1 MVGGWGRAVVLGG
14 VAVSVVAGLGGPPVA
29 AQEQQ
34 LPEIVVTAPSPIAR
48 PKARPRPH
56 PAPARM
62 IRRVAAP
69 APTPAEPP
77 APAAPAVS
85 PPGWLPIVADQ
96 FATVTVVT
104 REELQRTGGATLG
117 DVLFAK
123 PGITGSSFAPGAA
136 SRPIVRGLDNDRVRI
151 QENGLSS
158 SGVSEL
164 GEDHAV
170 PLDPLAAERVE
181 VVRGPATLRWGSQA
195 IGGVVNATNNRIPDA
210 LPCAPQPVPGGYSFP
225 AKAGPSVLA
234 GPAAMAG
241 PCLKYETR
249 GGFNTVDNGLDGAVI
264 LDSGAGNF
272 AFHADAYGRRSD
284 DYRIPSYPYLP
295 PREQNLPFNGRQPNS
310 SMRADGQSVG
320 GSYVFDSG
328 FVGVAVTRN
337 ASLYRVPGLEA
348 TETNTRIDMEQTK
361 VTSRGEYHPQMN
373 GIDAVRFWLGH
384 TDYKHNELANEGGFD
399 GIQQTFT
406 NKEQEGRVEVQL
418 MPYDLRFATLTTA
431 VGVQGMHQRLTAPGA
446 EGGLFDPNRTTS
458 VAGFMFN
465 EFRFNE
471 TLRAQVS
478 GRIEQAEVHGSVP
491 DLLID
496 PNINIAR
503 DRRFTPKSGAVGF
516 LRDLPWDLVGSV
528 TAQYVERAP
537 RAPELLSRGVHE
549 ATETFDIGNPNL
561 KIEAAKS
568 VEIGLRRPRG
578 QFRFEATVFY
588 TRFSNFIFRDLT
600 GETCGEE
607 VDTCS
612 GAPFFG
618 PGGELNQA
626 IYSQRDATF
635 RGGEFQ
641 SQFDVAPLGNGI
653 FGIENQFDVVRA
665 TFTDGTNV
673 PRIPPVRVG
682 GGVYWRDAN
691 WFARVNLL
699 HAFDQKDIATTGET
713 PTSGYNLLKAEVV
726 YTTPLTPNDFGAK
739 FLTVGISGNNLL
751 NDDIR
756 NSVSFKKDEVLMPG
770 RGVRFFATLKN

>member
-1 MVGGWGRAVVLGG
+1 MALGIGAPPAV
-14 VAVSVVAGLGGPPVA
+14 
-29 AQEQQ
+29 AQPQE

-48 PKARPRPH
+48 PARRRP
-56 PAPARM
+56 
-62 IRRVAAP
+62 AAP
-69 APTPAEPP
+69 APAAVAVTAPEAPP
-77 APAAPAVS
+77 AATEP

-104 REELQRTGGATLG
+104 REELQRAPGGTLG

-136 SRPIVRGLDNDRVRI
+136 SRPVVRGLDTYRVRV
-151 QENGLSS
+151 QENGIGS

-170 PLDPLAAERVE
+170 PVDPLAAERVE

-210 LPCAPQPVPGGYSFP
+210 LPCPPQAQTRSYGMPV
-225 AKAGPSVLA
+225 KAV

-241 PCLKYETR
+241 PCLKYEMR
-249 GGFNTVDNGLDGAVI
+249 GAFNSVDSGREGAVI
-264 LDSGAGNF
+264 LDAGAGNF
-272 AFHADAYGRRSD
+272 AFHADAFGRGAD
-284 DYRIPSYPYLP
+284 DYRIPRYPYLP
-295 PREQNLPFNGRQPNS
+295 PRDQTLPFNGRQPNS
-310 SMRADGQSVG
+310 SNRSEGQSVG
-320 GSYVFDSG
+320 GSYIFDSG
-328 FVGVAVTRN
+328 FVGVS
-337 ASLYRVPGLEA
+337 ASRTASFYRVPGLES
-348 TETNTRIDMEQTK
+348 TETNTRIDMNQTK
-361 VTSRGEYHPQMN
+361 IASRGEYRPQAA
-373 GIDAVRFWLGH
+373 GIEAIRFWFGH

-418 MPYDLRFATLTTA
+418 TPFDLRFATLTTA
-431 VGVQGMHQRLTAPGA
+431 LGVQGMHQRLNAPGA

-465 EFRFNE
+465 EFRFSE
-471 TLRAQVS
+471 TLRTQVS
-478 GRIEQAEVHGSVP
+478 GRIEQSQVRGAVP
-491 DLLID
+491 DLLVD
-496 PNINIAR
+496 PLVNIER
-503 DRRFTPKSGAVGF
+503 DRRFTPKSAAAG
-516 LRDLPWDLVGSV
+516 LLKDLPWDLVGSI

-561 KIEAAKS
+561 KIESAKT
-568 VEIGLRRPRG
+568 VEVGIRRPRG
-578 QFRFEATVFY
+578 QFRFEATAYY
-588 TRFSNFIFRDLT
+588 TRFSNFIFRNLT
-600 GETCGEE
+600 GETCAET
-607 VDTCS
+607 VDTCT

-618 PGGELNQA
+618 AGGDLNQA

-641 SQFDVAPLGNGI
+641 SQLDVMPLAGGT

-665 TFTDGTNV
+665 TFSDGSNV
-673 PRIPPVRVG
+673 PRIPPVRIG
-682 GGVYWRDAN
+682 GGVFWRDAN
-691 WFARVNLL
+691 WFARINLL
-699 HAFDQKDIATTGET
+699 HAFSQNNIAPTET
-713 PTSGYNLLKAEVV
+713 PTNGYDLLKAELT
-726 YTTPLTPNDFGAK
+726 YTTPLRQNDFGAR
-739 FLTVGISGNNLL
+739 FLTVGVAGNNLL